1 VRVFLC
7 DMIMQVHQIT
17 ESRLESRQKLAFIQ
31 IVYEG
36 ARNLKHQVFMEMYC
50 KMSVIIPEL
59 YEK

>member
-1 VRVFLC
+1 
-7 DMIMQVHQIT
+7 MIMQVHQIT